1 MVNLGNLVQA
11 LQTMEMDTQKRI
23 QSLQYVT
30 YNQVLLILSFLPL
43 LYSLLLL
50 IYLSFI
56 YKITLYIYKYD

>member
-30 YNQVLLILSFLPL
+30 YNQVLLTLSFLPL
-43 LYSLLLL
+43 FYSLLLL